1 MRLAGGSAASQ
12 HETSRLVA
20 DPSNLHP
27 LRLCSEQRTLTPR
40 RPRVESSKRKKYR
53 VPQSVRRA
61 VANQILYAHVCMLSG
76 REGEARAIYYDTRS
90 MRADESRDGR
100 RVILDDFKVFASG
113 GVEHALIVEIEAM
126 LSRRTLAR

>member
-1 MRLAGGSAASQ
+1 M
-12 HETSRLVA
+12 
-20 DPSNLHP
+20 P
-27 LRLCSEQRTLTPR
+27 
-40 RPRVESSKRKKYR
+40 
-53 VPQSVRRA
+53 
-61 VANQILYAHVCMLSG
+61 SG

-126 LSRRTLAR
+126 LSRRTLMR